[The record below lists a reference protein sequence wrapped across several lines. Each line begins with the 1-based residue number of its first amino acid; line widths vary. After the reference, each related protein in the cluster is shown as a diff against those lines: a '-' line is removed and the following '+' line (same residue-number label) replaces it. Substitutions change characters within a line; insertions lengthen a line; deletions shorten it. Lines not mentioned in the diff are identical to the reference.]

1 MLKRDNGRPGIFKQE
16 DPTMTM
22 QARCFPVV
30 VCVVILFSTAS
41 LAQTPERRQTKS
53 PPQAGEQPSSLPQ
66 NPNSTD
72 AVANE
77 IALLRKSVQTLNA
90 RLLEISNKVL
100 APDANQSGS
109 ANDKQ
114 NRISTNL
121 ALLAQAEQRA
131 EILRKQLIELIEK
144 ETSLKSR
151 LVQIDEDM
159 RPESIE
165 RALNPYGTTRT
176 AELRDARRRVLEND
190 RKGLE
195 SLLNLTT
202 QSRLRLE
209 DDVKQAHLL
218 VLRIRQRIF
227 PLIDKEIE
235 KISPN

>member
-1 MLKRDNGRPGIFKQE
+1 MTKQV
-16 DPTMTM
+16 
-22 QARCFPVV
+22 RCFLVV
-30 VCVVILFSTAS
+30 VYVVVLFTIPSF
-41 LAQTPERRQTKS
+41 AQTPDRRQTKS
-53 PPQAGEQPSSLPQ
+53 SPQALEQPSSLPQ
-66 NPNSTD
+66 NANSTD

-90 RLLEISNKVL
+90 RLLEITNKAL
-100 APDANQSGS
+100 AGDANQSGS

-114 NRISTNL
+114 NPISKNL
-121 ALLAQAEQRA
+121 ALLTQAEQRA
-131 EILRKQLIELIEK
+131 EGLRKQLLELIEK
-144 ETSLKSR
+144 EALYKSR

-176 AELRDARRRVLEND
+176 AEMRDTRRRVLEND
-190 RKGLE
+190 RRGYE

-202 QSRLRLE
+202 QSRIRLE
-209 DDVKQAHLL
+209 DDVKQADFL
-218 VLRIRQRIF
+218 VSKLRQRVL

>member
-1 MLKRDNGRPGIFKQE
+1 
-16 DPTMTM
+16 MTL
-22 QARCFPVV
+22 QVRCFPAV
-30 VCVVILFSTAS
+30 VCVAVLFSVPS
-41 LAQTPERRQTKS
+41 FAQTPERPQTN
-53 PPQAGEQPSSLPQ
+53 A
-66 NPNSTD
+66 NSTD

-100 APDANQSGS
+100 APDASQSGS
-109 ANDKQ
+109 NDKQ
-114 NRISTNL
+114 NPIALNL
-121 ALLAQAEQRA
+121 DLLTRAEQRA
-131 EILRKQLIELIEK
+131 EILRKQLLELIEK
-144 ETSLKSR
+144 ETSLRSR

-190 RKGLE
+190 RKGIE

-202 QSRLRLE
+202 QSRIRLE
-209 DDVKQAHLL
+209 EDVKQADLL
-218 VLRIRQRIF
+218 VFKLRQRLL

-235 KISPN
+235 KINPN

>member
-1 MLKRDNGRPGIFKQE
+1 
-16 DPTMTM
+16 MTM

-30 VCVVILFSTAS
+30 VCVVILFSTPS

-66 NPNSTD
+66 NANSTD

-131 EILRKQLIELIEK
+131 DSERPAAGQLEANAV
-144 ETSLKSR
+144 S
-151 LVQIDEDM
+151 
-159 RPESIE
+159 
-165 RALNPYGTTRT
+165 A
-176 AELRDARRRVLEND
+176 DAND
-190 RKGLE
+190 
-195 SLLNLTT
+195 
-202 QSRLRLE
+202 
-209 DDVKQAHLL
+209 
-218 VLRIRQRIF
+218 
-227 PLIDKEIE
+227 
-235 KISPN
+235 PNNGQKKLC